1 MVRYKMIGRDV
12 DLNITQYRT
21 WVVEDEPDLTGQFY
35 TGLKSGTN
43 PFVDIQAYA
52 ILDSSVIADFNF
64 PLNISFPDI
73 ITWSPMKKVLPA
85 AVYEGQIAV
94 IDGYVDGYDGYQGSV
109 YIFGGKYSDTILRA
123 NLNRPAE
130 WEITSGV
137 LPSPISGSQLA
148 IIDGYIYLFGGA
160 DTQSTD
166 HIYSASVTNPLE
178 WTDHGPLLPRKV
190 QNSQLAIIDGYIYLF
205 GGYEITHATAAILRA
220 SASNPLSWQDTG
232 STLPVPLYNS
242 QLAIIDNNVCLF
254 GGQNFDGYA
263 ANNIFTASL
272 NDPTTWSTSLY
283 VLPFET
289 CCGQFFTVGDKGYL
303 IAPTNTANYNE
314 KYQTK
319 ILQCNLNTPF
329 QWGDSGK
336 TIPGN
341 VSSSHL
347 AVIYDRAF
355 LFGGNGNSA
364 IFANNYMLKYSFTN
378 PSVIAYGNVTR
389 TQYNNTPNKLD
400 LFKVLGFPPWKTDYG
415 S

>member
-21 WVVEDEPDLTGQFY
+21 WVVDNEPDFSAQYY
-35 TGLKSGTN
+35 TGLKSGNN
-43 PFVDIQAYA
+43 PFVDVQAYA

-64 PLNISFPDI
+64 PFNISFPDVV
-73 ITWSPMKKVLPA
+73 TWSPMKKVLPEA
-85 AVYEGQIAV
+85 LYEGQIA
-94 IDGYVDGYDGYQGSV
+94 IIDGYDGYDGYSGSV
-109 YIFGGKYSDTILRA
+109 YIFGGKYSNSILKA
-123 NLNRPAE
+123 SLSRPAE
-130 WEITSGV
+130 WQVAGH
-137 LPSPISGSQLA
+137 LPSAISGSQLA

-166 HIYSASVTNPLE
+166 HIYSASISNPLD
-178 WTDHGPLLPRKV
+178 WTDHGPLLPKRL
-190 QNSQLAIIDGYIYLF
+190 QNSQLAIIDNYIYLF
-205 GGYEITHATAAILRA
+205 GGYEITHATSAILRA
-220 SASNPLSWQDTG
+220 PANDPLNWVDTG
-232 STLPVPLYNS
+232 MTLPIPLYNS
-242 QLAIIDNNVCLF
+242 HLGIIDNNVYLF
-254 GGQNFDGYA
+254 GGQNFDG
-263 ANNIFTASL
+263 NPVNSIFTASL
-272 NDPTTWSTSLY
+272 SNPTTWSTSLFI
-283 VLPFET
+283 LPFEV
-289 CCGQFFTVGDKGYL
+289 CCGQFFTIGDKGYL
-303 IAPTNTANYNE
+303 ITPTNAAVNE

-319 ILQCNLNTPF
+319 ILQCSLSSPL
-329 QWGDSGK
+329 QWGDTGK

-378 PSVIAYGNVTR
+378 PSVVAYGNVTR

-415 S
+415 A

>member
-21 WVVEDEPDLTGQFY
+21 WVVDNAPDFEAQYY
-35 TGLKSGTN
+35 TGLKSGSN

-52 ILDSSVIADFNF
+52 ILDNSVIADFNF

-73 ITWSPMKKVLPA
+73 VTWSAMKKTLPTS
-85 AVYEGQIAV
+85 VYNGQLAI
-94 IDGYVDGYDGYQGSV
+94 IDGYVDGYDGYEGSV
-109 YIFGGKYSDTILRA
+109 YIFGGKYSDSILRA
-123 NLNRPAE
+123 NLSRPTE
-130 WEITSGV
+130 WYVMNTT
-137 LPSPISGSQLA
+137 LPNVVSDSQLA

-166 HIYSASVTNPLE
+166 HIYSASVTNPLN
-178 WTDHGPLLPRKV
+178 WIDHGPLLPKRV
-190 QNSQLAIIDGYIYLF
+190 QNSQLAIIDGYVYLF
-205 GGYEITHATAAILRA
+205 GGYEITHATASILRA
-220 SASNPLSWQDTG
+220 PTSNPLAWQDTG
-232 STLPVPLYNS
+232 NTLPIPLYNS
-242 QLAIIDNNVCLF
+242 HLAIIDTNVYLF
-254 GGQNFDGYA
+254 GGQDFDGYA
-263 ANNIFTASL
+263 INSIFTAPL
-272 NDPTTWSTSLY
+272 TNPTTWSTSFY
-283 VLPFET
+283 TLPLEA
-289 CCGQFFTVGDKGYL
+289 CSGQFFTVGDKGYL
-303 IAPTNTANYNE
+303 ISATAAANYNE

-319 ILQCNLNTPF
+319 ILQCNLNTPL

-336 TIPGN
+336 TVPGN
-341 VSSSHL
+341 VTSSHL

-364 IFANNYMLKYSFTN
+364 IFANNYMLKYSFIN

-400 LFKVLGFPPWKTDYG
+400 LFKVLGFAPWKTDYG